1 MLRQSVPDFDQNHF
15 FTADWFSN
23 TIVNWQW
30 ILERIDRPG
39 RMLEIGSHEGRST
52 VWFLENFLASDGEI
66 VCVDPMLNSPI
77 SAYDDS
83 SVADHTDLIV
93 DVFRHNTELVRAP
106 DQIVT
111 LYREPSML
119 AMSRM
124 ILDQEQFDVIYVDGC
139 HNAEDVLAD
148 AVMAFRLL
156 KTGGIMVFDDYLWN
170 NVPDILDRPK
180 LSIDAFV
187 NLFQRRIS
195 IGAINYQMII
205 RKEAREDRNQ

>member
-1 MLRQSVPDFDQNHF
+1 MPDFDQNHF
-15 FTADWFSN
+15 FTADWFTN

-30 ILERIDRPG
+30 ISERIDQPR

-52 VWFLENFLASDGEI
+52 AWFLEHFLASDGEM

-83 SVADHTDLIV
+83 EPAEHTDLIA
-93 DVFRHNTELVRAP
+93 DVFRHNTELVRAS
-106 DQIVT
+106 DQTVT
-111 LYREPSML
+111 LVRKPSML
-119 AMSRM
+119 AMSQM
-124 ILDQEQFDVIYVDGC
+124 ILDQEHFDVIYVDGC

-156 KTGGIMVFDDYLWN
+156 RTGGIMVFDDYLWN
-170 NVPDILDRPK
+170 SVPDILDRPK

-187 NLFQRRIS
+187 NIFQRRIS

-205 RKEAREDRNQ
+205 RKETRED